1 QHKVPA
7 LLTQI
12 FNEYG
17 CIVYRPSFRGLGG
30 SEGVHDEGHGET
42 EDILAVIEHVRKLH
56 AGLPFYAGG
65 FSFGSHV
72 LAKCHAQLSPELQP
86 VQLILCGLPT
96 ATVVGL
102 RHYKTPEIQGDILLI
117 HGEQDDITLL
127 SDAIEWA
134 KPQKHPIT
142 ILPGANHFFT
152 GYLKQLRQIIT
163 RFIIMK

>member
-1 QHKVPA
+1 PEGEIKGFAVVCHPHPLQGGTPQHKVPA

-65 FSFGSHV
+65 FSFG
-72 LAKCHAQLSPELQP
+72 
-86 VQLILCGLPT
+86 
-96 ATVVGL
+96 
-102 RHYKTPEIQGDILLI
+102 
-117 HGEQDDITLL
+117 
-127 SDAIEWA
+127 
-134 KPQKHPIT
+134 
-142 ILPGANHFFT
+142 
-152 GYLKQLRQIIT
+152 
-163 RFIIMK
+163 